1 MYERMVCEELSR
13 VVIGVTTATETTFCL
28 NNGSS
33 LKKPE
38 AVDGATEQIQL
49 GVVL

>member
-1 MYERMVCEELSR
+1 MGSYRCNDSNRNHFLLERWQL
-13 VVIGVTTATETTFCL
+13 
-28 NNGSS
+28 